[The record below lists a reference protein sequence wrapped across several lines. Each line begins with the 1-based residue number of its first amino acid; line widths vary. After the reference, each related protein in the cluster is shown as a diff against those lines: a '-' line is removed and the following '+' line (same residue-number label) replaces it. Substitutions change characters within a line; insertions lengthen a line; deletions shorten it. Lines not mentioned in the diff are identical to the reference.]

1 MGLFDKW
8 RERRERKRQ
17 EQEQAKKELE
27 ERRRQEK
34 YMEKMRY
41 RFPTIDF
48 EPLPG
53 CSQFE
58 YPVVGESFRK
68 KEIASLGYENP
79 DYKLAK
85 GELYKRGY
93 YEKPVHAY
101 YFPKLEATI
110 QPEPDNKHD
119 PNAIKVLVRD
129 IHVGY
134 IKGTDCPSIK
144 AMLDA
149 GRIRRVQ
156 ASIRGGDSRMIY
168 TEMAY
173 PPEERIP
180 ISDLRIDRETRDFS
194 VTLFIDALPRS

>member
-27 ERRRQEK
+27 ERQRQEK

-48 EPLPG
+48 EPIPG

-93 YEKPVHAY
+93 YEKPVYAY
-101 YFPKLEATI
+101 YFPKLEAML

-119 PNAIKVLVRD
+119 PNAIKVLVRG
-129 IHVGY
+129 IPVGY

-180 ISDLRIDRETRDFS
+180 ISELRIDRETRDFS

>member
-17 EQEQAKKELE
+17 EQERAQKELE
-27 ERRRQEK
+27 ERQRHEK

-48 EPLPG
+48 SPLPG

-93 YEKPVHAY
+93 YEKAVYAY
-101 YFPKLEATI
+101 YFPKLEAML

-134 IKGTDCPSIK
+134 IKGTDCQAIK
-144 AMLDA
+144 AMLDD
-149 GRIRRVQ
+149 GRIRRIQ

>member
-1 MGLFDKW
+1 MGLFEKW

-17 EQEQAKKELE
+17 EHEQAKKELE
-27 ERRRQEK
+27 ERHRQEK

-48 EPLPG
+48 NTLPG
-53 CSQFE
+53 CSQFQ
-58 YPVVGESFRK
+58 YPVVGESFSK

-93 YEKPVHAY
+93 YEKAVYAY
-101 YFPKLEATI
+101 YFPKLEAML

-119 PNAIKVLVRD
+119 PNAIKVLVRG
-129 IHVGY
+129 IYVGY
-134 IKGTDCPSIK
+134 IGRTDCPAIK
-144 AMLDA
+144 AMLDD

-180 ISDLRIDRETRDFS
+180 ISDLRIDRETSDFS
-194 VTLFIDALPRS
+194 VTLFIDALPQS

>member
-1 MGLFDKW
+1 MGLLEKW
-8 RERRERKRQ
+8 REHRERKRQ
-17 EQEQAKKELE
+17 EQEQAQKELE
-27 ERRRQEK
+27 ERQREEK
-34 YMEKMRY
+34 YLAKMRY

-48 EPLPG
+48 KPIPG
-53 CSQFE
+53 CSQTE
-58 YPVVGESFRK
+58 YPVVGESYHK

-85 GELYKRGY
+85 GELFKRGY
-93 YEKPVHAY
+93 YEKPVYAY
-101 YFPKLEATI
+101 DFPKLEAKL

-119 PNAIKVLVRD
+119 PNAIKVLVRG

-134 IKGTDCPSIK
+134 IRSKDCPAVK

-156 ASIRGGDSRMIY
+156 ASILGGDSRMIY

-180 ISDLRIDRETRDFS
+180 ISDLRIDRETSDFS
-194 VTLFIDALPRS
+194 VTLFIDALP

>member
-1 MGLFDKW
+1 MGLFEKW

-17 EQEQAKKELE
+17 EQEKAKKEME
-27 ERRRQEK
+27 DRQREEK
-34 YMEKMRY
+34 YMAKMQY

-48 EPLPG
+48 NPLPG

-58 YPVVGESFRK
+58 YPVVGESYHK
-68 KEIASLGYENP
+68 KEIATLGYDNP

-93 YEKPVHAY
+93 YEKAVYAY
-101 YFPKLEATI
+101 YFPKLEATL
-110 QPEPDNKHD
+110 QPEPNNKHD
-119 PNAIKVLVRD
+119 PNAIKVLVRG

-134 IKGTDCPSIK
+134 IGRTDCPAIK
-144 AMLDA
+144 AMLDN

-180 ISDLRIDRETRDFS
+180 ISDLRIDRNTSDFS
-194 VTLFIDALPRS
+194 VTLFVDALPQT

>member
-1 MGLFDKW
+1 MGLFEKW
-8 RERRERKRQ
+8 KERRERKRQ
-17 EQEQAKKELE
+17 EQEKAKKEME
-27 ERRRQEK
+27 DRQREEK
-34 YMEKMRY
+34 YMAKMRY

-48 EPLPG
+48 NPLPG

-58 YPVVGESFRK
+58 YPVVGESYHK
-68 KEIASLGYENP
+68 KEIATLGYDNP

-93 YEKPVHAY
+93 YEKAVYAH
-101 YFPKLEATI
+101 YFPKLEATL

-119 PNAIKVLVRD
+119 PNAIKVLVRG

-134 IKGTDCPSIK
+134 IGRTDCPAIK
-144 AMLDA
+144 AMLDN

-180 ISDLRIDRETRDFS
+180 ISDLRIDREASDFS
-194 VTLFIDALPRS
+194 VTLFVDALPQT

>member
-1 MGLFDKW
+1 MGLFEKW
-8 RERRERKRQ
+8 RAHRERKRQ
-17 EQEQAKKELE
+17 EQEQEKKEME
-27 ERRRQEK
+27 ERQRQEK
-34 YMEKMRY
+34 CMEKMRY

-48 EPLPG
+48 EPIPG
-53 CSQFE
+53 CSQFQ
-58 YPVVGESFRK
+58 YPAVGESFRK
-68 KEIASLGYENP
+68 KEIASLGYENQ

-93 YEKPVHAY
+93 YEKPVYAY
-101 YFPKLEATI
+101 YFPKLEAML

-119 PNAIKVLVRD
+119 PNAIKVLVRG
-129 IHVGY
+129 IPVGY
-134 IKGTDCPSIK
+134 IKGTDCPAIK

-194 VTLFIDALPRS
+194 VTLFIDALS

>member
-1 MGLFDKW
+1 MGLFEKW
-8 RERRERKRQ
+8 KERRERKRQ
-17 EQEQAKKELE
+17 EQEKAKKEME
-27 ERRRQEK
+27 DRQREEK
-34 YMEKMRY
+34 YMAKMRY

-48 EPLPG
+48 NPLPG
-53 CSQFE
+53 CNQFE
-58 YPVVGESFRK
+58 YPVVGESYHK
-68 KEIASLGYENP
+68 KEIATLGYDNP

-93 YEKPVHAY
+93 YEKAVYAY
-101 YFPKLEATI
+101 YFPKLEATL

-119 PNAIKVLVRD
+119 PNAIKVLVRG

-134 IKGTDCPSIK
+134 IGRTDCPAIK
-144 AMLDA
+144 AMLDN

-180 ISDLRIDRETRDFS
+180 ISDLRIDRNTSDFS
-194 VTLFIDALPRS
+194 VTLFVDALPQT

>member
-1 MGLFDKW
+1 MKSGESAGNGRDRSRNKP
-8 RERRERKRQ
+8 
-17 EQEQAKKELE
+17 KKELE
-27 ERRRQEK
+27 ERQRQEK

-48 EPLPG
+48 APLPG

-58 YPVVGESFRK
+58 YPAVGESYHK

-93 YEKPVHAY
+93 YEKAVYAY
-101 YFPKLEATI
+101 DFPKLEATL

-119 PNAIKVLVRD
+119 PNAINVLVRG

-134 IKGTDCPSIK
+134 IRRTDCPTIK
-144 AMLDA
+144 AMLDD
-149 GRIRRVQ
+149 GRVRRVQ

-180 ISDLRIDRETRDFS
+180 ISDLRIDRETSDFS
-194 VTLFIDALPRS
+194 VTLFIDALP

>member
-1 MGLFDKW
+1 MGLFEKW

-17 EQEQAKKELE
+17 EKEQAQKELV
-27 ERRRQEK
+27 ERQREEK
-34 YMEKMRY
+34 YREKMRY

-48 EPLPG
+48 DPLPG

-58 YPVVGESFRK
+58 YPAVGESFHK

-93 YEKPVHAY
+93 YEKPVYAY
-101 YFPKLEATI
+101 YFPKLEATL

-119 PNAIKVLVRD
+119 PNAIMVLVRG

-134 IKGTDCPSIK
+134 IRRTDCPAIK

-180 ISDLRIDRETRDFS
+180 ISDLRIDRDTSDFS
-194 VTLFIDALPRS
+194 VTLFIDARP

>member
-17 EQEQAKKELE
+17 EQEQAKKETE
-27 ERRRQEK
+27 ERQREAK

-48 EPLPG
+48 EPIPG

-93 YEKPVHAY
+93 YEKAVYAY
-101 YFPKLEATI
+101 YFPKLEATL

-134 IKGTDCPSIK
+134 IKGTDCPAIK

-156 ASIRGGDSRMIY
+156 ASVRGGDSRMIY

-180 ISDLRIDRETRDFS
+180 ISELRIDRETSDFS
-194 VTLFIDALPRS
+194 VTLFIDALP

>member
-1 MGLFDKW
+1 MGLFEKW
-8 RERRERKRQ
+8 KERRERKRQ
-17 EQEQAKKELE
+17 EQEKAKKEME
-27 ERRRQEK
+27 DRQREEK
-34 YMEKMRY
+34 YMAKMRY

-48 EPLPG
+48 NPLPG

-58 YPVVGESFRK
+58 YPVVGESYHK
-68 KEIASLGYENP
+68 KEIATLGYDNP

-93 YEKPVHAY
+93 YEKAVYAY
-101 YFPKLEATI
+101 YFPKLEATL

-119 PNAIKVLVRD
+119 PNAIKVLVRG

-134 IKGTDCPSIK
+134 IGRTDCPAIK
-144 AMLDA
+144 TMLDN

-180 ISDLRIDRETRDFS
+180 ISDLRIDRNTSDFS
-194 VTLFIDALPRS
+194 VTLFVDALPQT

>member
-1 MGLFDKW
+1 MVLFEKW

-17 EQEQAKKELE
+17 EQEQAKKEME
-27 ERRRQEK
+27 ERQREAK

-48 EPLPG
+48 KPIPG
-53 CSQFE
+53 CSQTE
-58 YPVVGESFRK
+58 YPVVGESYHK
-68 KEIASLGYENP
+68 KEITSLGYENP

-93 YEKPVHAY
+93 YEKAVYAY
-101 YFPKLEATI
+101 YFPKLEATL
-110 QPEPDNKHD
+110 QPEPGNKHD
-119 PNAIKVLVRD
+119 PNAIKVFVRG

-134 IKGTDCPSIK
+134 IRRTDCPEIK

-149 GRIRRVQ
+149 GRIRRIQ
-156 ASIRGGDSRMIY
+156 ASVRGGDSRMIY

-180 ISDLRIDRETRDFS
+180 ISDLRIDRETSDFS
-194 VTLFIDALPRS
+194 VTLFIDALP